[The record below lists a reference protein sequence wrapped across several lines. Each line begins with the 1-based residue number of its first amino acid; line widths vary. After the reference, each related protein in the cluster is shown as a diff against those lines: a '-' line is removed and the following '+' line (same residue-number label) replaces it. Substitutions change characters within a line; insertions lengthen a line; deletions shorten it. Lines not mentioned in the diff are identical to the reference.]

1 MKNQSHAFTSQAYA
15 STYFFM
21 YIAYAA
27 WFLFLKG
34 VLKDALGG
42 KPKEKIDAPAEE
54 KQVDKKEKVL
64 NDHQAGEA
72 QKGVESTN
80 NSDLS
85 KIDDVVVSESNDQ
98 DGIVEADV
106 VESSM
111 ELKSS
116 VIN

>member
-42 KPKEKIDAPAEE
+42 KPKEKVDTPAEE

-64 NDHQAGEA
+64 NDQAGEA

-85 KIDDVVVSESNDQ
+85 KIDEVAVSGSNDQ

>member
-1 MKNQSHAFTSQAYA
+1 MKNHSHAFTSQAYA

-42 KPKEKIDAPAEE
+42 KPKEKVDSPAEE

-64 NDHQAGEA
+64 NDQAGEA
-72 QKGVESTN
+72 QKGVESTTN

-85 KIDDVVVSESNDQ
+85 KIDEAVVSESNDQ

>member
-42 KPKEKIDAPAEE
+42 KPKEKVDAPAEE
-54 KQVDKKEKVL
+54 NQVDKKEKVL
-64 NDHQAGEA
+64 NDQAGEA

-80 NSDLS
+80 NSVFKYLS
-85 KIDDVVVSESNDQ
+85 IYCSLNRH
-98 DGIVEADV
+98 
-106 VESSM
+106 
-111 ELKSS
+111 
-116 VIN
+116 N